1 MHIQE
6 TWSVSGT
13 LQKTKE
19 DFGAEMATRQDTAGP
34 QATLRTITYRL
45 STASPKSLPQVAAQ
59 VAGLLWSCKELLS
72 SSSTAKQG
80 SEAAT
85 AVHRFKTYLST
96 LLQDRTIEGR
106 WAAVVL
112 AKATIEAGG
121 LEVLSKSNGW
131 VKNLLGILKRP
142 DPPTTRILA
151 TITLTRIFMLTWD
164 HSNLVREITTPA
176 LPGFVATCVSNANHQ
191 RCSSA
196 ELHTTLE
203 AFATLLPRHPTI
215 FRTNETQ
222 IRALLTQISSS
233 GSLNVSESHY
243 SAEHQDVARRVLVLL
258 HHCSPKQGA
267 GGKWDET
274 LKATIAATHAT
285 CDRVF
290 RSVVENWQSSSGI
303 QPSANSNVLLQGEAE
318 MEGDDAAGLH
328 GWTGVFAG
336 SERLISLL
344 GMIETH
350 IESATSGA
358 VTVRVGAVLDL
369 VSRILNLRIPSAKH
383 GSATLNHQVSKDER
397 DALYVNLPSV
407 HVATLALV
415 QIVLQRFGKAA
426 TSTVQTVL
434 GEVTWLFA
442 TESTELDVRTAVYSV
457 TSNILELQGPSL
469 TKDDVVDIESI
480 VKKCCEDLLPIGQH
494 GSTQILMVN
503 TGDIG
508 TQQANTASSHAT
520 RHTDRDAAAKALLRT
535 CFAKLYPS
543 HIPGRLRTL
552 MERTAVLT
560 QDKEALVSCV
570 LNPAVSS
577 NQSKIQPSLLP
588 LLARQHANAA
598 EVEAILRPRMPV
610 VRTGRK
616 QADEDVLE
624 EEYEADD
631 HVEEDATMLDD
642 NAEYDAQGGA
652 DQQAT
657 EPTADLLAA
666 LVQQDAAADSEDLYS
681 VSPQILAKRRPDE
694 VIAPGLVSE
703 KRRAEDIPTETEPKK
718 RSKTNGVDEGSPGH
732 GEVQATTISEHPPSS
747 FVTAPEPSQQ
757 VVAETTTVSST
768 AVTNAVDM
776 GSDDSD
782 FEMPPLTMEQDTEDE
797 DDEGE
802 E

>member
-1 MHIQE
+1 
-6 TWSVSGT
+6 
-13 LQKTKE
+13 
-19 DFGAEMATRQDTAGP
+19 MATRQDTAGP

-80 SEAAT
+80 SAAAT
-85 AVHRFKTYLST
+85 TVHRFRTYLST

-112 AKATIEAGG
+112 VKATIEAGG

-151 TITLTRIFMLTWD
+151 TINLIRIFMLTWD
-164 HSNLVREITTPA
+164 HSNLVRETTTPA
-176 LPGFVATCVSNANHQ
+176 LPGFVATCLSNANHQ

-222 IRALLTQISSS
+222 IRALLTRILSS
-233 GSLNVSESHY
+233 GSINVSESHY

-267 GGKWDET
+267 GAKWDET
-274 LKATIAATHAT
+274 LKATITATHAT

-290 RSVVENWQSSSGI
+290 RSVVENWQSSSGV
-303 QPSANSNVLLQGEAE
+303 QPSVNANVLLQGEAQ
-318 MEGDDAAGLH
+318 MEVDDAAGLH
-328 GWTGVFAG
+328 GWTGIFAG

-344 GMIETH
+344 GILEADMET
-350 IESATSGA
+350 ETSGV

-407 HVATLALV
+407 HVAAIALV
-415 QIVLQRFGKAA
+415 QSLLQRFGKAA
-426 TSTVQTVL
+426 TSTVQTLL

-442 TESTELDVRTAVYSV
+442 TESTELDVRTGIYSV
-457 TSNILELQGPSL
+457 TSNILELQGSSL
-469 TKDDVVDIESI
+469 TKDDVIDIESI
-480 VKKCCEDLLPIGQH
+480 IKKCCEDLLPIGQH

-503 TGDIG
+503 AGDIG

-520 RHTDRDAAAKALLRT
+520 RHAKLDVAAKALLRN
-535 CFAKLYPS
+535 CFAKLYPP

-577 NQSKIQPSLLP
+577 NRSKVQPSLLP
-588 LLARQHANAA
+588 LLAQQHANAA

-616 QADEDVLE
+616 QADEDELE
-624 EEYEADD
+624 EDKYEADD
-631 HVEEDATMLDD
+631 HAEEDVTVIDD
-642 NAEYDAQGGA
+642 NAEADAQGGA
-652 DQQAT
+652 DQQAI

-681 VSPQILAKRRPDE
+681 VSPQIIAKTRQE
-694 VIAPGLVSE
+694 EAVVLGITSE
-703 KRRAEDIPTETEPKK
+703 KRRAEEFPTETGAQK
-718 RSKTNGVDEGSPGH
+718 RAKTNAVEEGSPGH

-757 VVAETTTVSST
+757 VVAETKTVSST
-768 AVTNAVDM
+768 AVTNTVDM